1 MKSFEVKYTKGHLV
15 DTKSNKRIF
24 LKRGGVF
31 NILGDDNQFEEKDEL
46 HFETKPLSENEKLQQ
61 LEKNHKNFSLIK
73 IASKDQ
79 NFVYR
84 IGLSKSTKEDKEKE
98 FLFNCTI
105 LEDLY
110 IRSRNGEDWSLC
122 DCLCVTTECLEGDVQ
137 MIEPVNGNSL
147 NNLFSNM
154 IAFYFPMQRSGACNA
169 FDYFYFIEKEYK
181 PRLFEIKYHS
191 NFRKLNDR
199 RKEIVINLK
208 LNFKPLNK

>member
-15 DTKSNKRIF
+15 DIKSNKRIF

-46 HFETKPLSENEKLQQ
+46 HFETKPLSENEKLQH
-61 LEKNHKNFSLIK
+61 LERNHKNFSLKK

-84 IGLSKSTKEDKEKE
+84 IGLSKSTKEDKERE

-110 IRSRNGEDWSLC
+110 IRSRNSEDWSLC
-122 DCLCVTTECLEGDVQ
+122 DCLCVTTDCLEGEVQ
-137 MIEPVNGNSL
+137 MIESVNGNSL

-169 FDYFYFIEKEYK
+169 FDYFYFIEKDDK
-181 PRLFEIKYHS
+181 PRLIDIKYYS
-191 NFRKLNDR
+191 ILPKLNDR
-199 RKEIVINLK
+199 RKEIRKDMN
-208 LNFKPLNK
+208 

>member
-15 DTKSNKRIF
+15 DTKTNKRIF

-46 HFETKPLSENEKLQQ
+46 HFDTKPLSETEKLQQ

-105 LEDLY
+105 LEDL
-110 IRSRNGEDWSLC
+110 
-122 DCLCVTTECLEGDVQ
+122 
-137 MIEPVNGNSL
+137 
-147 NNLFSNM
+147 
-154 IAFYFPMQRSGACNA
+154 
-169 FDYFYFIEKEYK
+169 
-181 PRLFEIKYHS
+181 
-191 NFRKLNDR
+191 
-199 RKEIVINLK
+199 
-208 LNFKPLNK
+208 

>member
-15 DTKSNKRIF
+15 DIKSNKRIF

-46 HFETKPLSENEKLQQ
+46 HFETKPLSENEKLQH
-61 LEKNHKNFSLIK
+61 LERNHKNFSLKK

-84 IGLSKSTKEDKEKE
+84 IGLSKSTKEDKERE

-122 DCLCVTTECLEGDVQ
+122 DCLCVTTDCLEGEVQ
-137 MIEPVNGNSL
+137 MIESVNGNSL

-169 FDYFYFIEKEYK
+169 FDYFYFIEKDDK
-181 PRLFEIKYHS
+181 PRLIDIKYYS
-191 NFRKLNDR
+191 ILPKLNDR
-199 RKEIVINLK
+199 RKEIRKDMN
-208 LNFKPLNK
+208 

>member
-15 DTKSNKRIF
+15 DIKSNKRIF

-46 HFETKPLSENEKLQQ
+46 HFETKPLSENEKLQH
-61 LEKNHKNFSLIK
+61 LERNHKNFSLKK

-84 IGLSKSTKEDKEKE
+84 IGLSKSTKEEKERE

-122 DCLCVTTECLEGDVQ
+122 DCLCVTTDCLEGEVQ
-137 MIEPVNGNSL
+137 MIESVNGNSL

-169 FDYFYFIEKEYK
+169 FDYFYFIEKDDK
-181 PRLFEIKYHS
+181 PRLIDIKYYS
-191 NFRKLNDR
+191 ILPKLNDR
-199 RKEIVINLK
+199 RKEIRKDMN
-208 LNFKPLNK
+208 

>member
-1 MKSFEVKYTKGHLV
+1 MKSFEVKYTKGHLL
-15 DTKSNKRIF
+15 DIKSNKRIF

-46 HFETKPLSENEKLQQ
+46 HFETKPLSENEKLQH
-61 LEKNHKNFSLIK
+61 LERNHKNFSLKK

-84 IGLSKSTKEDKEKE
+84 IGLSKSTKEDKERE

-122 DCLCVTTECLEGDVQ
+122 DCLCVTTDCLEGEVQ
-137 MIEPVNGNSL
+137 MIESVNGNSL

-169 FDYFYFIEKEYK
+169 FDYFYFIEKDDK
-181 PRLFEIKYHS
+181 PRLIDIKYYS
-191 NFRKLNDR
+191 ILPKLNDR
-199 RKEIVINLK
+199 RKEIIKDMN
-208 LNFKPLNK
+208 

>member
-15 DTKSNKRIF
+15 DTKTNKRIF

-46 HFETKPLSENEKLQQ
+46 HFETKPLSETEKLLQ
-61 LEKNHKNFSLIK
+61 LEKNHKDFSLIK

-122 DCLCVTTECLEGDVQ
+122 DCICVTTECLEGDVQ
-137 MIEPVNGNSL
+137 MIESVNGNSL

-169 FDYFYFIEKEYK
+169 FDYFYFINNEDK
-181 PRLFEIKYHS
+181 PRLFDVKYYS
-191 NFRKLNDR
+191 KFRKLNDR
-199 RKEIVINLK
+199 RKEIVVELKRKIN
-208 LNFKPLNK
+208 NPNT